1 MTAIVS
7 WWLFAPPGQEGS
19 YCLVLC
25 SACAQGAVPSK
36 GRLSEC
42 KKRESRKENILKDKI
57 KLSQSGT
64 GTESR
69 CILDEGL
76 FYRWAD
82 VCSDKR
88 GA

>member
-1 MTAIVS
+1 MEK
-7 WWLFAPPGQEGS
+7 EG
-19 YCLVLC
+19 
-25 SACAQGAVPSK
+25 
-36 GRLSEC
+36 
-42 KKRESRKENILKDKI
+42 SRKENILKDKI